1 MLELIW
7 PEINTVGHARNSVFN
22 VRYNESSDIE
32 GRRISNKSTE
42 KSHEL
47 EARKDSAEL
56 KIRESIPSV
65 CSTID
70 TTLATSLLSST
81 I

>member
-56 KIRESIPSV
+56 KIRESEVVKEINEGWSKL
-65 CSTID
+65 ST
-70 TTLATSLLSST
+70 AAA
-81 I
+81 